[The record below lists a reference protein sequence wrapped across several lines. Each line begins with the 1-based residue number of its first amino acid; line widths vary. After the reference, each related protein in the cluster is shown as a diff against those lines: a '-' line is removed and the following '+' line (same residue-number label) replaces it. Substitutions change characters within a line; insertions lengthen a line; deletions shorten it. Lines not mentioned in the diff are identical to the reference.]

1 MLALSLKPLKKIAG
15 TDGQAGRQAHRQT
28 GRQTDGQDHIL
39 SQADGLT
46 KRTTRSS
53 SIRKYHSHDYHSRS
67 HDDHSGPRDD
77 QSDYP
82 TF

>member
-39 SQADGLT
+39 SQADALT
-46 KRTTRSS
+46 KNQPKSF
-53 SIRKYHSHDYHSRS
+53 K
-67 HDDHSGPRDD
+67 
-77 QSDYP
+77 
-82 TF
+82 